1 MFKLLCSEKE
11 EEDKVKMEMVRGE
24 TTTQRQPHTH
34 TQTYTKPT
42 FGESL
47 MNPFS
52 EIDQVISRKKTLQRI
67 TGAI

>member
-1 MFKLLCSEKE
+1 
-11 EEDKVKMEMVRGE
+11 MEMVRGE

>member
-1 MFKLLCSEKE
+1 
-11 EEDKVKMEMVRGE
+11 MEMVRGE

-52 EIDQVISRKKTLQRI
+52 EIDQVIIKKKKTQQRI